1 MISNL
6 IQHITNYVQLS
17 DKDVDI
23 LKSFVTERSLRKKET
38 LLEEGNKC
46 HANYFV
52 SKGCLR
58 SYFINPKGDEQ
69 ILQFA
74 IENWW
79 ISDYESLVKNSNS
92 TLYIQAVE
100 DCKIVAFSSK
110 DEEGLYNAIPQLE
123 RYFRLIY
130 QKAYMAAI
138 LRTRYLYEYSREE
151 LYRHFLN
158 NFPEFVQRI
167 PNYMLASYLG
177 FSPEYLSEIRKKIV
191 S

>member
-1 MISNL
+1 MNNL
-6 IQHITNYVQLS
+6 IQHINNYIQLS
-17 DKDVDI
+17 DKETRI
-23 LKSFVTERSLRKKET
+23 LEDSLTSSNFRKKEIV
-38 LLEEGNKC
+38 LEEGEKC
-46 HANYFV
+46 HSNYFV

-79 ISDYESLVKNSNS
+79 ISDYESLLKNTNS

-100 DCKIVAFSSK
+100 DCEIIAFGKK
-110 DEEGLYNAIPQLE
+110 DEEPLFDAIPQLE

-130 QKAYMAAI
+130 EKAYMASI

-158 NFPEFVQRI
+158 NFPQFAQRI
-167 PNYMLASYLG
+167 PNYMMASYLG